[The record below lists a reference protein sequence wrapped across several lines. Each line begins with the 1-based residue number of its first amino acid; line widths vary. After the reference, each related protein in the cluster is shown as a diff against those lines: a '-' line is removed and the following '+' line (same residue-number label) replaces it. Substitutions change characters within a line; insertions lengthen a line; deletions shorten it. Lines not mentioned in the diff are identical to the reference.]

1 MAQWAQCLTVGS
13 GLVFV
18 QPAEAATSSD
28 WIFEL
33 GVTIYVGAPSVV
45 EAAVSRL
52 RAQPELAGRC
62 ALRIVFTDPSVA
74 RELMT
79 FLPDLDVRAMY
90 GMTEALGVNVTPPG
104 MALTRPGSLG
114 LPFGGAEVQIL
125 GENGSRL
132 PPLTEGEIVIR
143 SPLLIESYL
152 DASAADSAVFGKG
165 WFHTGDLGRID
176 PDGYLYLTGRIKEQ
190 ISRGGA
196 KVNPVEVD
204 EVLKADPDVADAGT
218 FSFAHRTLGEE
229 VAAAV
234 VLRPRATAT
243 EASLRDRAIEQLA
256 PHKVPRRI
264 VFVDSIPRQLGK
276 VQRRTLAEMVG
287 LGPRRTP
294 PTDSELPS
302 GRVEQTVAEIWERL
316 LCLDVPVARS
326 DDFFELGGDSLLAT
340 EMLLELEEQLGA
352 PVGQSALL
360 RGARLDELAK
370 AADGGRRPP
379 ASPSEMVITVQPGGS
394 LPPLFWVHDVLEAA
408 NISFHLGSNRPVYAI
423 QRRSVDS
430 PQPAGTGVDEIVG
443 SYVSAVLEQRPE
455 GQYIIGGHSAAGV
468 VAFEVASSLER
479 IGHQAALL
487 VLCDSAPPFS
497 LFTRIQRLRYS
508 VTTTATYVLRA
519 NWRERRASL
528 ARFAARQATRLPRLG
543 ARLAEPPNRWAP
555 NVKSSDPEIMLM
567 KSLMIDPRPTGTYS
581 GRTLFLRAKRGLG
594 QRYAE
599 YWRELI
605 TGPLAMEEVDGDH
618 LTCLREPNAGPLV
631 RVMREHLVRTAGSS

>member
-1 MAQWAQCLTVGS
+1 M
-13 GLVFV
+13 
-18 QPAEAATSSD
+18 QPAEAAASSD

-79 FLPDLDVRAMY
+79 FLPDLDVRALY
-90 GMTEALGVNVTPPG
+90 GMTEALGVTVTPPG
-104 MALTRPGSLG
+104 MALAKPGSLG

-125 GENGSRL
+125 GENWSRL

-143 SPLLIESYL
+143 SPILIESYL
-152 DASAADSAVFGKG
+152 DASEADGAVFRRG
-165 WFHTGDLGRID
+165 WFHTGDLGRVD
-176 PDGYLYLTGRIKEQ
+176 RDGYLYLTGRIKEQ

-204 EVLKADPDVADAGT
+204 EVLKADPDVVDAGT
-218 FSFAHRTLGEE
+218 FSFPHRTLGEE

-234 VLRPRATAT
+234 VLRPDATAT

-302 GRVEQTVAEIWERL
+302 GRVEQTVAEIWEL
-316 LCLDVPVARS
+316 LLGLDVPVARS

-340 EMLLELEEQLGA
+340 EMLLELEKRLGA
-352 PVGQSALL
+352 PIDQSALL
-360 RGARLDELAK
+360 HSARLDELAK
-370 AADGGRRPP
+370 VADGGRRPP
-379 ASPSEMVITVQPGGS
+379 ASPSDMVVPVQPAGS

-423 QRRSVDS
+423 QPRSVDS
-430 PQPAGTGVDEIVG
+430 PQLAGRGVDEAVG
-443 SYVSAVLEQRPE
+443 IYVSAVLEQCPE
-455 GQYIIGGHSAAGV
+455 GQYVIGGHSAAGL
-468 VAFEVASSLER
+468 VAFEVASRLER
-479 IGHQAALL
+479 IGHQPALL
-487 VLCDSAPPFS
+487 VLCDSMPPFS
-497 LFTRIQRLRYS
+497 MLTRIQRLRHS
-508 VTTTATYVLRA
+508 VATTTNHVLSA
-519 NWRERRASL
+519 DWRERRASV
-528 ARFAARQATRLPRLG
+528 ARFAARMANKLPPLGTR
-543 ARLAEPPNRWAP
+543 AAEPPNRWAP
-555 NVKSSDPEIMLM
+555 NVKSNDPQFVMI
-567 KSLMIDPRPTGTYS
+567 KSLMMDPRPTGTYP
-581 GRTLFLRAKRGLG
+581 GRTLFLRARHSPGR
-594 QRYAE
+594 RYAE
-599 YWRELI
+599 YWRDLT
-605 TGPLAMEEVDGDH
+605 TGPLAIEEVDGDH

-631 RVMREHLVRTAGSS
+631 RVMREHLVRTAGIPVRDLRPGI